1 MTQID
6 TNKWGKFRVGD
17 LFETFHGER
26 LKKSD
31 RIEGSTPFV
40 TAGSENQGVAD
51 YIVTEKKYS
60 NAITIDMFG
69 NCFYH
74 DGTLFGDDNIYFL
87 ISNNISKY
95 SKLFIATII
104 NSTLKEKYSFSH
116 QFRQKDL
123 DTLTINLPSTPDNFP
138 DWQYMEDYMKE
149 ITKLAAKRVEK
160 LKEEKIKYK
169 IDTKG
174 WGKFKVGDLFTVY
187 LGDYNNPKF
196 LTEDENGIPLVSATA
211 INNGISGY
219 YKKTPDLKVITK
231 NKITWGKQCPYF
243 CYQTTDFITGQGT
256 YYLDVSALSFYTNLF
271 ICSVLNNEISQKYDY
286 NNCLIGKKLS
296 EEIILLPITAEGSPD
311 WQFMEDYMKEITK
324 LAAKRVE
331 KLKGEKP
338 QTKIDTSNWKK
349 FKVGELFETV
359 NNNDKQI
366 PTGANVPSQELKSG
380 TVPRISVTGVNNGV
394 VGYYD
399 STHKNYKVYNN
410 FISVNFLGNAFYQ
423 ENNASLDMKVH
434 CLKLKNKELNKYLAL
449 FLVTIINKL
458 TTSYSYASQL
468 SSTSITQLQL
478 PLPVTPEGIP
488 DFDYMEN
495 YMKNLT
501 EKAKNKI

>member
-6 TNKWGKFRVGD
+6 TSNWRDFRVGD

-31 RIEGSTPFV
+31 RIAGSTPFV

-51 YIVTEKKYS
+51 YIVTEKKYF

-138 DWQYMEDYMKE
+138 DWQYMENYIKE

-169 IDTKG
+169 IDTSN
-174 WGKFKVGDLFTVY
+174 WGNFRVGDLFEIKPTKSYKMRNADLLDGGNTPVVV
-187 LGDYNNPKF
+187 N
-196 LTEDENGIPLVSATA
+196 SAF
-211 INNGISGY
+211 NNGIGGFTTQEPTE
-219 YKKTPDLKVITK
+219 KGGIIT
-231 NKITWGKQCPYF
+231 F
-243 CYQTTDFITGQGT
+243 
-256 YYLDVSALSFYTNLF
+256 S
-271 ICSVLNNEISQKYDY
+271 
-286 NNCLIGKKLS
+286 
-296 EEIILLPITAEGSPD
+296 
-311 WQFMEDYMKEITK
+311 
-324 LAAKRVE
+324 
-331 KLKGEKP
+331 
-338 QTKIDTSNWKK
+338 DT
-349 FKVGELFETV
+349 V
-359 NNNDKQI
+359 D
-366 PTGANVPSQELKSG
+366 AN
-380 TVPRISVTGVNNGV
+380 TI
-394 VGYYD
+394 
-399 STHKNYKVYNN
+399 
-410 FISVNFLGNAFYQ
+410 FYQ
-423 ENNASLDMKVH
+423 EKSFAGYSHVQGVYPVGEWANEWDKYSLLFFASCFKSTALRYGFDYSNKFRRDVALELKV
-434 CLKLKNKELNKYLAL
+434 L
-449 FLVTIINKL
+449 
-458 TTSYSYASQL
+458 
-468 SSTSITQLQL
+468 L
-478 PLPVTPEGIP
+478 PQTPDHTP

-501 EKAKNKI
+501 EKAKKKLSNIPQ